1 MINVHSNLS
10 AAVDDRCS
18 VSGKRS
24 FFFFFVLEII
34 WKCCLEILS
43 NEEWTAA

>member
-18 VSGKRS
+18 MSGKHSSR
-24 FFFFFVLEII
+24 FFGLEMN
-34 WKCCLEILS
+34 W
-43 NEEWTAA
+43 